1 MLSFSSFLQR
11 ARNMAQTQLATRIDE
26 RVKQAVEEVCRAR
39 GLKMNRFI
47 EEALV
52 DKLEE
57 LEDQEDLRQIL
68 CEPTRP
74 LEDILREL
82 KLDG

>member
-1 MLSFSSFLQR
+1 MLATKEGAVEQV
-11 ARNMAQTQLATRIDE
+11 QLATRIDA
-26 RVKQAVEEVCRAR
+26 RVKKAVEKLCESR

-47 EEALV
+47 EEALL

-57 LEDQEDLRQIL
+57 LEDVEELKTLL

-74 LEDILREL
+74 LSEILKEL
-82 KLDG
+82 KLDGKL

>member
-1 MLSFSSFLQR
+1 
-11 ARNMAQTQLATRIDE
+11 MALTQLATRVDK
-26 RVKQAVEEVCRAR
+26 RVKQAVEEVCQAR

-47 EEALV
+47 EEALI

-57 LEDQEDLRQIL
+57 LEDIEDLKKLR
-68 CEPTRP
+68 CEPSR
-74 LEDILREL
+74 LLSEILVEL

>member
-1 MLSFSSFLQR
+1 MKL
-11 ARNMAQTQLATRIDE
+11 TQLATRINE
-26 RVKQAVEEVCRAR
+26 RVKKAVEQVCETR

-57 LEDQEDLRQIL
+57 LEDIEDLKKIR
-68 CEPTRP
+68 CESTKP
-74 LEDILREL
+74 LSELLRDL
-82 KLDG
+82 KLDGKL

>member
-1 MLSFSSFLQR
+1 MK
-11 ARNMAQTQLATRIDE
+11 QTHRVPRINE
-26 RVKQAVEEVCRAR
+26 RVKKAVEQVCETR

-57 LEDQEDLRQIL
+57 LEDIEDLKKIR
-68 CEPTRP
+68 CEPTKPLSDRP
-74 LEDILREL
+74 RATA
-82 KLDG
+82 G

>member
-1 MLSFSSFLQR
+1 MLAVWEMTMGQV
-11 ARNMAQTQLATRIDE
+11 QLATRIDA
-26 RVKQAVEEVCRAR
+26 RVKKAVEKLCVSR

-47 EEALV
+47 EEALL

-57 LEDQEDLRQIL
+57 LEDVEDLKTLL

-74 LEDILREL
+74 LSEILKDL
-82 KLDG
+82 KLDGKL

>member
-1 MLSFSSFLQR
+1 
-11 ARNMAQTQLATRIDE
+11 MAQTQLATRIDA
-26 RVKQAVEEVCRAR
+26 RVKRAVEDLCRSR

-47 EEALV
+47 EDALL

-57 LEDQEDLRQIL
+57 LEDIEDLKRIR

-74 LEDILREL
+74 LSEVLKELDIDVEIP
-82 KLDG
+82 D